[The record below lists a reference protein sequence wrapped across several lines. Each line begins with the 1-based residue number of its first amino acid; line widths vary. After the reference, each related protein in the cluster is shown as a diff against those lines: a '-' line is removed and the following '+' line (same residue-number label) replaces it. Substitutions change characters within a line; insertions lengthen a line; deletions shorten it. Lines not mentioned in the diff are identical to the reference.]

1 MNHQFTTADRER
13 IRQGIQQKYAKV
25 ANSPEGNFR
34 YPTGRAGLEGQKYDH
49 EIIDALPQEVTAFY
63 CGVGNPFVL
72 GPIQEGDSVLDVGC
86 GAGVDTL
93 IAAMMVGARG
103 KVAGIDLVHEML
115 ETAKENLSKTSLRNV
130 EFLESSAESLSF
142 PDKSF
147 DAVISNGVINLVP
160 DKAKALREI
169 FRVLKP
175 KGRLMIADQILAAEI
190 SSDIRSMVETW
201 AG

>member
-34 YPTGRAGLEGQKYDH
+34 YPTGRTGLEGQKYDP
-49 EIIDALPQEVTAFY
+49 EIIDALPREVTAFY

-72 GPIQEGDSVLDVGC
+72 GSIQEGDAVLDVGC

-103 KVAGIDLVHEML
+103 KVAGIDLVPEML

-142 PDKSF
+142 PDKCF

-175 KGRLMIADQILAAEI
+175 NGQLMIADQILVGEI
-190 SSDIRSMVETW
+190 SNDTRSMVETW